1 MATLGSLPETYYSI
15 DVECVATGRRHD
27 ERGVALVAVV
37 DKNERLILRKK
48 VKIDRSKVVS
58 YLTPL
63 TGIRPGDLDNGESLD
78 SVIRQVK
85 SLLGPNVVLVGQGIA
100 NDIKWLNLREGV
112 DYNYSVDLGQFFKV
126 YNPRYS
132 NYSYFNLQHEANI
145 LLGPG
150 TLTGDEHDP
159 GRDAAVSIRLF
170 NKYYANPR
178 LKEQDAKRLLQT
190 RPQPSWAK
198 RNNYQWEGVCMA
210 SYMPRL
216 CICGAPTLHND
227 Y

>member
-1 MATLGSLPETYYSI
+1 MATSGSLPETYYCI

-132 NYSYFNLQHEANI
+132 NYSYFTLQHEANI

-150 TLTGDEHDP
+150 
-159 GRDAAVSIRLF
+159 
-170 NKYYANPR
+170 
-178 LKEQDAKRLLQT
+178 KR
-190 RPQPSWAK
+190 
-198 RNNYQWEGVCMA
+198 Y
-210 SYMPRL
+210 
-216 CICGAPTLHND
+216 
-227 Y
+227 